1 MSRTTR
7 LLLTLVVALVA
18 LCATFGSAAAAPRAA
33 DTTPPPGNTSLERA
47 YQVEKQHLRR
57 MEFQFHQAS
66 AFAEEVAALIHRLK
80 EHGVDTMPLERALAA
95 FRDRMGAAHHQWETA
110 RDTLA
115 THAGFDDEGH
125 VTNADQARATVRN
138 AHAHL
143 MRADRIVYAAFHD
156 LRAAVAAF
164 LQSHH

>member
-7 LLLTLVVALVA
+7 LLLTLAVALVA
-18 LCATFGSAAAAPRAA
+18 LCATFGSATAAPRAV
-33 DTTPPPGNTSLERA
+33 DTPPSGNTSLERA
-47 YQVEKQHLRR
+47 YQAEKQHLRM
-57 MEFQFHQAS
+57 MELQFHQAG
-66 AFAEEVAALIHRLK
+66 AFADEVAALIHRLK
-80 EHGVDTMPLERALAA
+80 EHGVDTMPLERALTT
-95 FRDRMGAAHHQWETA
+95 FRDRMGAAHRQWEAA

-115 THAGFDDEGH
+115 THAGFDGEGH

-143 MRADRIVYAAFHD
+143 MRADRIIRIAFHD

-164 LQSHH
+164 LDSHH